1 MIFTLYEVVL
11 HFYLSSGYLLAS
23 LVAQLVKNP
32 PARQETLVQFLGW
45 EDPLKEGM
53 AMHSSILAWNNPHG
67 QRSLAVHS
75 PWGSK
80 SRTRLRNSAQHKP
93 TF

>member
-1 MIFTLYEVVL
+1 MNFTLYEVVL

-67 QRSLAVHS
+67 QRSLAVYS

-80 SRTRLRNSAQHKP
+80 SQTRLRNSAQHKP